1 MVQQLGQKKE
11 TVLPILA
18 KLRAVKTHLQMLALI
33 WEQMQK
39 DRQREWKKENEV
51 DKRMERERKFSDGR
65 RKERKG
71 KKRNLRNALRSCSRR
86 LLKMQI

>member
-1 MVQQLGQKKE
+1 
-11 TVLPILA
+11 
-18 KLRAVKTHLQMLALI
+18 
-33 WEQMQK
+33 MQK